1 MSAASTGTGSVA
13 RANRN
18 LKRSAST
25 LSTASSTAATPSPA
39 AVSAKPTPS
48 IANTKE
54 RHPQNLNQQK
64 THSKNQSKNQKSMS
78 GSSWNAH
85 RGPPHVPAT
94 TPITNARGGARSSPS
109 SNASYPSSSTSV
121 SMPVREKRHRSW
133 QDGNKDKSS
142 ASKTNYDKQEKRLF
156 CVTYDALV
164 TTLESASKE
173 SVESIGTAP
182 IVALF
187 EDKSKFAKLKID
199 FDMPLSEANKH
210 LFLPPMSEK
219 GLLVKTLQQRMTG
232 NMPKGLKAFWS
243 SRHHSGGFAS
253 FLAFFPSTFTFVRG
267 GGLIQNPLRNS
278 MNLGIHSEI
287 ADADRI
293 RFSSDPIVKLD
304 PRPIFDAYEA
314 SGFDPPLCIASDLP
328 YPLVACKLP
337 TDFQLV
343 YGTTDE
349 ICNQFVRERLV
360 ARVDESGLWIPHAN
374 ITLGF
379 DSETTVKY
387 FSTHDKTATSCLLQ
401 ISTNT
406 SCLLVHQ
413 SAIASKR
420 LPQSIVWLLNHP
432 DIKKVCA
439 SAVSEVNELKKF
451 QGVSPMNFDDISRV
465 AQNQVVLHAG
475 NQVSAA
481 SAVAASPVVP
491 ASPNNSTTDN
501 ATTTTSSNT
510 TFQQPLQ
517 KQIGLSTLAAIHL
530 GLKLAKPRVL
540 QVGDW
545 KKPLNAAQKAYAATD
560 AWMSLVV
567 YQVLN
572 VAPGLRVAG
581 DGCSSSSSSSA
592 MMDVENVCWWADEGV
607 PVRRVALV
615 GADAVAKWEKT
626 LVGEYGMGVVHCGD
640 GGVHVYAERPGKPID
655 ASFLREF
662 YGIYE

>member
-39 AVSAKPTPS
+39 AVSAKPTPT

-94 TPITNARGGARSSPS
+94 TTPITNACGGARSPS
-109 SNASYPSSSTSV
+109 SNASYPSSTSV

-142 ASKTNYDKQEKRLF
+142 GASKTNYDKQEKRLF

-199 FDMPLSEANKH
+199 FDTPLSEANKH

-219 GLLVKTLQQRMTG
+219 GLLIKTLQQRMTG

-278 MNLGIHSEI
+278 VNLGIHSEI

-293 RFSSDPIVKLD
+293 RFSSDPVVKLD

-465 AQNQVVLHAG
+465 AQNQVVHAG
-475 NQVSAA
+475 NHVSAA
-481 SAVAASPVVP
+481 TATSPVVP
-491 ASPNNSTTDN
+491 ASPNTSATDN
-501 ATTTTSSNT
+501 ATTSTSSST

-572 VAPGLRVAG
+572 VAPGLRGASVG
-581 DGCSSSSSSSA
+581 DGNSSNA
-592 MMDVENVCWWADEGV
+592 MMDVENVCWWADESV

-615 GADAVAKWEKT
+615 GAEAVAKWEKT
-626 LVGEYGMGVVHCGD
+626 LVGEYGMGVVYRGD
-640 GGVHVYAERPGKPID
+640 DGVHVYAERPGKPID

-662 YGIYE
+662 YGI

>member
-25 LSTASSTAATPSPA
+25 LSTASSNAATASAA

-54 RHPQNLNQQK
+54 LHPQNTNQQK
-64 THSKNQSKNQKSMS
+64 NYPKNQNKNQKGVS
-78 GSSWNAH
+78 GSSWNTH
-85 RGPPHVPAT
+85 RGPHVPAT
-94 TPITNARGGARSSPS
+94 TPITNARGGARSPS
-109 SNASYPSSSTSV
+109 SNSSYPSSTSFSSSS
-121 SMPVREKRHRSW
+121 SMPLKGKRHRSW

-142 ASKTNYDKQEKRLF
+142 ASKSNYDKQEKRLF

-199 FDMPLSEANKH
+199 FDTPLSEANKH

-219 GLLVKTLQQRMTG
+219 GLLIKTLQQRMTG

-243 SRHHSGGFAS
+243 SRHHSGGFSS

-267 GGLIQNPLRNS
+267 GGLIQNPLQKS

-293 RFSSDPIVKLD
+293 RFSSDPVVKLD

-406 SCLLVHQ
+406 ACLLVHQ

-465 AQNQVVLHAG
+465 AQNQVVHAG
-475 NQVSAA
+475 NNGASAA
-481 SAVAASPVVP
+481 APIVP
-491 ASPNNSTTDN
+491 ASPNNSGTDN
-501 ATTTTSSNT
+501 NATASNNTSQ
-510 TFQQPLQ
+510 QQPLQ

-572 VAPGLRVAG
+572 VAPGLRGATVG
-581 DGCSSSSSSSA
+581 DGSSSA
-592 MMDVENVCWWADEGV
+592 MDVENVCWWADEGV

-626 LVGEYGMGVVHCGD
+626 LVGECGMGVVHRGED
-640 GGVHVYAERPGKPID
+640 DVHVYAERLGKPMD
-655 ASFLREF
+655 ASFLRAF
-662 YGIYE
+662 YGI

>member
-1 MSAASTGTGSVA
+1 M
-13 RANRN
+13 
-18 LKRSAST
+18 L
-25 LSTASSTAATPSPA
+25 
-39 AVSAKPTPS
+39 
-48 IANTKE
+48 
-54 RHPQNLNQQK
+54 
-64 THSKNQSKNQKSMS
+64 
-78 GSSWNAH
+78 
-85 RGPPHVPAT
+85 
-94 TPITNARGGARSSPS
+94 
-109 SNASYPSSSTSV
+109 
-121 SMPVREKRHRSW
+121 VREKRHRSW
-133 QDGNKDKSS
+133 QDRNKDKSS
-142 ASKTNYDKQEKRLF
+142 TSKTNYNKQEKRLF

-253 FLAFFPSTFTFVRG
+253 FLVFFPSTFTFVRG

-293 RFSSDPIVKLD
+293 QFSSDPIVKLD
-304 PRPIFDAYEA
+304 PRPIFDVYEA
-314 SGFDPPLCIASDLP
+314 SGFDPPLCIASDLL

-349 ICNQFVRERLV
+349 ICNQFVRECLV

-379 DSETTVKY
+379 NSETTVKY

-475 NQVSAA
+475 NHVSATA
-481 SAVAASPVVP
+481 TASPVVP

-501 ATTTTSSNT
+501 ATTTTSSSSNT

-572 VAPGLRVAG
+572 VAPGLRGASVG
-581 DGCSSSSSSSA
+581 DGCSGTA
-592 MMDVENVCWWADEGV
+592 MDVENVCWWADEGV

-640 GGVHVYAERPGKPID
+640 DGVHVYAERPRKPID

>member
-1 MSAASTGTGSVA
+1 MSAASIGTGPVA
-13 RANRN
+13 RANHT
-18 LKRSAST
+18 LKRSASA
-25 LSTASSTAATPSPA
+25 LSTASSTAASA
-39 AVSAKPTPS
+39 SVSATAAAPSTKPTPS
-48 IANTKE
+48 NSKSKE
-54 RHPQNLNQQK
+54 RQPQNNTNQQK
-64 THSKNQSKNQKSMS
+64 NHSKNQSKNQKDMS
-78 GSSWNAH
+78 GSSWNAQ
-85 RGPPHVPAT
+85 RAPHHGST
-94 TPITNARGGARSSPS
+94 TTNARGGSARSPS
-109 SNASYPSSSTSV
+109 SNASYPSSTSFSSSS
-121 SMPVREKRHRSW
+121 SMPLKGKRHRSW
-133 QDGNKDKSS
+133 QDGNKDKSN
-142 ASKTNYDKQEKRLF
+142 ASRTNYDKQEKRLF

-187 EDKSKFAKLKID
+187 EDKAKFAKLKID
-199 FDMPLSEANKH
+199 FDLPLSEANKH
-210 LFLPPMSEK
+210 LFLPPLSEK
-219 GLLVKTLQQRMTG
+219 GLLIKTLQQRMTA

-253 FLAFFPSTFTFVRG
+253 FLAFFPDTFTFVRG
-267 GGLIQNPLRNS
+267 GGLIPNPLIPS
-278 MNLGIHSEI
+278 VNLGIHSEVV
-287 ADADRI
+287 DADRI
-293 RFSSDPIVKLD
+293 RFSSDPFVKLD

-337 TDFQLV
+337 ADFELV

-349 ICNQFVRERLV
+349 ICDRFVRERLV
-360 ARVDESGLWIPHAN
+360 ARVDESGHWIPHPN

-401 ISTNT
+401 ISTN
-406 SCLLVHQ
+406 SACLLVHQ

-439 SAVSEVNELKKF
+439 SAVSEVNELRKF
-451 QGVSPMNFDDISRV
+451 QGVSPVNFDDISRV
-465 AQNQVVLHAG
+465 AQNQVVASTTAAA
-475 NQVSAA
+475 VS
-481 SAVAASPVVP
+481 VVPP
-491 ASPNNSTTDN
+491 ASPKKSATDTVASSST
-501 ATTTTSSNT
+501 S
-510 TFQQPLQ
+510 QQPSQ

-572 VAPGLRVAG
+572 VAPGVR
-581 DGCSSSSSSSA
+581 SA
-592 MMDVENVCWWADEGV
+592 SVEDDCATTAMDVENVWWADEGA

-615 GADAVAKWEKT
+615 GADAVVKWESVV
-626 LVGEYGMGVVHCGD
+626 VGEYGMGVVHRGED
-640 GGVHVYAERPGKPID
+640 GVHVYAERPGRPVD
-655 ASFLREF
+655 AGFLRAF
-662 YGIYE
+662 YGI